1 MKKYEAGSIRSMEMY
16 EFDNTLYMI
25 MDDGV
30 QFRVNLYYLSD
41 EDIDGL
47 KTIEDYYEI
56 PEVFDRLMKLA
67 VAI

>member
-1 MKKYEAGSIRSMEMY
+1 MKYNASDVMSMEMY

-25 MDDGV
+25 MNDGV

-41 EDIDGL
+41 EDITGL
-47 KTIEDYYEI
+47 KTIEDYHEI

>member
-1 MKKYEAGSIRSMEMY
+1 MKYNASDVMSMEMY

-25 MDDGV
+25 MNDGV

-47 KTIEDYYEI
+47 KTIEDYHEI